1 MSIRI
6 RPQIYGTR
14 WYWMNDSVF
23 HARRR
28 ISVSGMPIDLV
39 LDKKTTAPFSYE
51 EEWYFSIMDTEG
63 NVLVQ
68 PVNLGVMVAR
78 TAAIMAEQLVRKM
91 IVGECRF

>member
-1 MSIRI
+1 
-6 RPQIYGTR
+6 
-14 WYWMNDSVF
+14 MNDSVF

-39 LDKKTTAPFSYE
+39 LDKKTITPFSYE
-51 EEWYFSIMDTEG
+51 EEWYFSITDTEG

-78 TAAIMAEQLVRKM
+78 TAVTMAEQLVRKM